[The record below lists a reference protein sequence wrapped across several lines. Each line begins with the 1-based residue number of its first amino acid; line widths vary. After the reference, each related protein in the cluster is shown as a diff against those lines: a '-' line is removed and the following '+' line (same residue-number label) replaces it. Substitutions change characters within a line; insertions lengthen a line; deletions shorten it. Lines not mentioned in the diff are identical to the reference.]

1 MNILIFLIS
10 AIMLAFGFRHFQKY
24 LWLKMVLG
32 RLMDQLLLA
41 WLSLIIYLVL
51 HSSFASNYS
60 YSKAQY
66 DAYYWIFILF
76 YRPLLTGPVP
86 PILTPELRKSIEA
99 KPTLQM
105 RDVREMREEDKMTRT
120 ELGGVLFDKIANDIK
135 VINLKL
141 L

>member
-1 MNILIFLIS
+1 M
-10 AIMLAFGFRHFQKY
+10 
-24 LWLKMVLG
+24 
-32 RLMDQLLLA
+32 
-41 WLSLIIYLVL
+41 
-51 HSSFASNYS
+51 
-60 YSKAQY
+60 
-66 DAYYWIFILF
+66 ILF
-76 YRPLLTGPVP
+76 HFIYTLLYSPSLTGPVP
-86 PILTPELRKSIEA
+86 PVLTPELRKSIEA